1 LQVGGCSPGTF
12 VGVDLKHSYLA
23 DLARDRLGLLALA
36 RWEQARDG
44 GDWTE
49 AVVEAAGDNGG
60 GQMSLLEAMGRE
72 CSPNA

>member
-1 LQVGGCSPGTF
+1 MT
-12 VGVDLKHSYLA
+12 
-23 DLARDRLGLLALA
+23 LALE
-36 RWEQARDG
+36 RWEQAQDG

-49 AVVEAAGDNGG
+49 AVTQAAGDNGS